1 MEELVMT
8 HDAWPV
14 DLLLRVTGGRRL
26 VGLAFW
32 IGVHDR
38 FSSRINFSVLGISNL
53 LHCRL

>member
-1 MEELVMT
+1 MEELAMT